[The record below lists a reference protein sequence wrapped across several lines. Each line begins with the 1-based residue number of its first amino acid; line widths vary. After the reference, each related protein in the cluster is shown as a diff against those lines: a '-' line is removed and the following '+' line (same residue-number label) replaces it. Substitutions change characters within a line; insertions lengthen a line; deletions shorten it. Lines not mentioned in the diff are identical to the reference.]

1 MKACLYNEEA
11 QPVEPIDE
19 HKLAVADKKPEKVD
33 APRQSYYI
41 VDYRT
46 KKTACLVALV
56 IFLVWV
62 AAVFVL

>member
-33 APRQSYYI
+33 APRQGYYV
-41 VDYRT
+41 VDYKT
-46 KKTACLVALV
+46 KKAASLIALV
-56 IFLVWV
+56 IFLVWII
-62 AAVFVL
+62 ALFVL

>member
-1 MKACLYNEEA
+1 M
-11 QPVEPIDE
+11 EPIDE

-33 APRQSYYI
+33 APRQGYYI
-41 VDYRT
+41 VDYKT
-46 KKTACLVALV
+46 KKTACMVALV